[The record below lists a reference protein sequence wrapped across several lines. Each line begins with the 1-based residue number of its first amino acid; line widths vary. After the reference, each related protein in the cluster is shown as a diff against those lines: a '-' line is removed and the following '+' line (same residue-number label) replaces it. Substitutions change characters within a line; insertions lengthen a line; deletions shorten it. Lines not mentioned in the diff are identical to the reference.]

1 MSTVS
6 QNIKKQRLA
15 CNFTQEH
22 VALSLHISVRRLGAL
37 ERGEARIHLD
47 LLTKVAKVLQ
57 TNVETLLGLKNGHN
71 NPLPAHVQKLLDK
84 IDRLSA
90 DEQELVFQ
98 LIEKLAK
105 D

>member
-1 MSTVS
+1 MSTVN
-6 QNIKKQRLA
+6 QNIKKQRML
-15 CNFTQEH
+15 CNLTQEY
-22 VALSLHISVRRLGAL
+22 VAKQLNISIRKLGAL
-37 ERGEARIHLD
+37 ERGETRIHLD
-47 LLTKVAKVLQ
+47 LLTQIAKILQ
-57 TNVETLLGLKNGHN
+57 TNVETLLGLRNRHN
-71 NPLPAHVQKLLDK
+71 NPLPAHLQKLLDK

>member
-1 MSTVS
+1 MSTVY

-22 VALSLHISVRRLGAL
+22 VALSLNISVRQLGAI
-37 ERGEARIHLD
+37 ERGETRIHLD
-47 LLTKVAKVLQ
+47 LLTQVAKVLQ

-71 NPLPAHVQKLLDK
+71 NPLPAHSQKLLDK
-84 IDRLSA
+84 IARLSV

-98 LIEKLAK
+98 LIEKLSK